1 MVGKD
6 ASRFQLKLGWAVVPL
21 LKAVVPV
28 GALAVVPLVG
38 AVVPLGS
45 GRSQDLDR
53 GWVFGTEN
61 DDFVV
66 EIRAISRMEG
76 GGKMGRC

>member
-6 ASRFQLKLGWAVVPL
+6 ASRFQLKLGGAVVPL
-21 LKAVVPV
+21 VKAVVPV

-45 GRSQDLDR
+45 G
-53 GWVFGTEN
+53 
-61 DDFVV
+61 
-66 EIRAISRMEG
+66 SRMG
-76 GGKMGRC
+76 FWDGKG

>member
-1 MVGKD
+1 MVGKE
-6 ASRFQLKLGWAVVPL
+6 ASRFQLKLGGAVVPL
-21 LKAVVPV
+21 VKAVVPV

-53 GWVFGTEN
+53 VWVFGTEK
-61 DDFVV
+61 DDFIV
-66 EIRAISRMEG
+66 EI
-76 GGKMGRC
+76 